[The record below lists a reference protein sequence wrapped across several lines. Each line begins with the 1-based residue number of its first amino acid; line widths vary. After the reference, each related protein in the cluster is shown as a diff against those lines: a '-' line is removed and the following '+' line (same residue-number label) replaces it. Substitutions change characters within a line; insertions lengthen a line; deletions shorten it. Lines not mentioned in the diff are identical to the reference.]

1 MVVLR
6 YAQEILASI
15 GAAVLALCAA
25 TGALLIF
32 AATAVSHLVRPPF
45 YPVEIG
51 RQLLRIGWFS
61 LPVVGLTTLF
71 TGGRWR
77 CRFSQ
82 AARASTRNRWCRRSW
97 RSAWCANWGP
107 FWAD

>member
-61 LPVVGLTTLF
+61 LPVVGLYANA
-71 TGGRWR
+71 
-77 CRFSQ
+77 Q
-82 AARASTRNRWCRRSW
+82 ALALQALLIALVLLGTWYNRSLAQRRD
-97 RSAWCANWGP
+97 AA
-107 FWAD
+107 A